1 MGAEHSPFISYLTVK
16 DPREA
21 IAFYEKTLP
30 NAKCEMILDGP
41 GGSVMHAE
49 MTVNGARMMI
59 SGAWPG
65 IAEPHDGISP
75 VNFMLYVDDAD
86 AAYEHAIKNG
96 MTSAFEPS
104 DQFWG
109 DRSAAVL
116 DPYGFRWTFGH
127 QVEDVAPDELAKRA
141 AEFTKQMA
149 QG

>member
-1 MGAEHSPFISYLTVK
+1 MSDEHSPFISYLTVK

-21 IAFYEKTLP
+21 IAFYEKALP
-30 NAKCEMILDGP
+30 NAKCEMIMDGP

-59 SGAWPG
+59 SGEWPG
-65 IAEPHDGISP
+65 IAEAHDGISP

-86 AAYEHAIKNG
+86 AAYKHALDNG
-96 MTSAFEPS
+96 MTSVFEPA

-109 DRSAAVL
+109 DRSAAAR

-127 QVEDVAPDELAKRA
+127 QVEDVPADEIERRA
-141 AEFTKQMA
+141 AEYAKQMA
-149 QG
+149 QE

>member
-1 MGAEHSPFISYLTVK
+1 MSNLISYLTFK

-30 NAKCEMILDGP
+30 NAKCDLVMDGP

-49 MTVNGARMMI
+49 MSVNGARLML
-59 SGAWPG
+59 SGEWPG
-65 IAEPHDGISP
+65 MAEANEGISP

-86 AAYEHAIKNG
+86 AAYRHAIENG
-96 MTSAFEPS
+96 MTSVFEPA

-109 DRSAAVL
+109 DRNAAVR
-116 DPYGFRWTFGH
+116 DPYGYRWTFGH
-127 QVEDVAPDELAKRA
+127 VVEDVPSDELEKRA
-141 AEFTKQMA
+141 AEFAKQMA